1 MHLVLEVFSLSP
13 FFAIHKLA
21 KFKQIWG
28 GGGRVKRRNILLMM

>member
-21 KFKQIWG
+21 KFKQIWREESREG
-28 GGGRVKRRNILLMM
+28 ILLLMM

>member
-21 KFKQIWG
+21 KFKQIWREELREG
-28 GGGRVKRRNILLMM
+28 MLLLMM